1 MHITGILAEYADC
14 IPIEKEIA
22 YVEKLIDDGEDVVLV
37 SDMYLPK
44 ELIVKMLGK
53 VSEKIAKLPLFL
65 SSEYKVQKT
74 TARLYFEVY
83 KSFEFYKYGKW
94 IHHGD
99 NLLADKKMPEK
110 LGIESVFHIAPKFSN
125 YENELTQ

>member
-1 MHITGILAEYADC
+1 MFILFARTDIKADEFYKKIDEKLSEGI
-14 IPIEKEIA
+14 IPSTSAPTIGDAMELI
-22 YVEKLIDDGEDVVLV
+22 EKLIDDGEDVVLI

-83 KSFEFYKYGKW
+83 
-94 IHHGD
+94 
-99 NLLADKKMPEK
+99 NLL
-110 LGIESVFHIAPKFSN
+110 V
-125 YENELTQ
+125 